1 MLKMNKLGKKLF
13 AGTLSCVIL
22 LTGATS
28 AFADNATTSSTPVQK
43 TIVIPS
49 VVPSVVPSSDL
60 ITSIQP
66 APSNGNGQFETNG
79 IKSWI
84 TKKALQG
91 VASALRAGARNEW
104 VQKIIVDY
112 LDAGSAKVF
121 RNNLSG
127 IADMLDEIVA
137 AGNFAESYV
146 KRILW
151 EGLEEI
157 TGEKSVSFQIADAVT
172 AIIFFLL

>member
-28 AFADNATTSSTPVQK
+28 AFADNTTTSSTPVQK
-43 TIVIPS
+43 TIVA
-49 VVPSVVPSSDL
+49 PSVVPSSDV
-60 ITSIQP
+60 ITSIQAP
-66 APSNGNGQFETNG
+66 PSNGNGQFQTNG

-91 VASALRAGARNEW
+91 VSSALRAGARNEW
-104 VQKIIVDY
+104 VQKIITDY

-121 RNNLSG
+121 KNNLSG
-127 IADMLDEIVA
+127 IADILDEIVA

-172 AIIFFLL
+172 SIIFFLL